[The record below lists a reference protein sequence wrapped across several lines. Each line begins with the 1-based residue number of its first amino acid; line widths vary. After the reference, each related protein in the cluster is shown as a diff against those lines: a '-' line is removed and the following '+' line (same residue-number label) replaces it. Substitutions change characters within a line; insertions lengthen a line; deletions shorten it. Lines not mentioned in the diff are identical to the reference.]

1 MVARLELSKAGV
13 KQSFVTRNTN
23 TPPNTISLVLEDG
36 PFDSLGGEWRFEALS
51 DEACRVS
58 LELTFQL
65 RTGLI
70 KMAASRL
77 FETVANDMVDAMV
90 KRANQLQKQSV

>member
-1 MVARLELSKAGV
+1 
-13 KQSFVTRNTN
+13 
-23 TPPNTISLVLEDG
+23 VLEDG